1 MKGTVILISMVHWH
15 FTWQYEQSLAKG
27 LAERGYQ
34 VYFIEPMP
42 KRWPRVNEFGR
53 VWGRL
58 TGRSEAAGICQQPL
72 VPGVEILSPRMLP
85 DAGSLPRWVNRRL
98 FLPGLKNK
106 LKDSTQRPLIVINDL
121 PIPASLELMNNLEPD
136 VSFYNCLTDWSSDPY
151 MPIHGLERELA
162 EAVDMVWAN
171 SQANV
176 VRVSGMNEAVVQ
188 LPPDVDIALF
198 STARKD
204 PGLPPSRPLCAYF
217 GSISL
222 STDIDLLRMVSHQY
236 PLRLIGPLR
245 TTLDGFSDE
254 TEVIGPVPHH
264 QLPDLLRDVDV
275 LLLPY
280 VHSTHNAS
288 VMPAKLY
295 ECLATGK
302 PIIASGLKSLYDYA
316 DLFYIRETPKAFLE
330 AIAEAVHEPAECR
343 EQRIASAEEH
353 SFDRRMDKIEGYIQ
367 QVLDQKNRT
376 SEEREP
382 AYYGKISAPSS
393 SGRK

>member
-42 KRWPRVNEFGR
+42 KRWPKVNEFGR

-72 VPGVEILSPRMLP
+72 VPGVELLSPRMLP
-85 DAGSLPRWVNRRL
+85 DVGSLPRWFNRRL
-98 FLPGLKNK
+98 FLLGLEDK

-136 VSFYNCLTDWSSDPY
+136 VSFYNCLTDWSNDPY

-162 EAVDMVWAN
+162 GVVDMIWAN

-176 VRVSGMNEAVVQ
+176 ARVSDMNDTIVQ

-198 STARKD
+198 SKARND
-204 PGLPPSRPLCAYF
+204 SGPPPSRPLCAYF
-217 GSISL
+217 GSVSL
-222 STDIDLLRMVSHQY
+222 STDIELLRHVSHRY

-245 TTLDGFSDE
+245 TAIDGFSDE
-254 TEVIGPVPHH
+254 TEILGPVPHH
-264 QLPDLLRDVDV
+264 QLPELLRDVDV

-280 VHSTHNAS
+280 VHSDHNAS

-302 PIIASGLKSLYDYA
+302 PTIVSGLKALHDYP
-316 DLFYIRETPKAFLE
+316 DLFYIRETPEAFIE
-330 AIAEAVHEPAECR
+330 AIAEVVHEPEEYRAK
-343 EQRIASAEEH
+343 RIASAEAH
-353 SFDRRMDKIEGYIQ
+353 SFDHRMDVVEGYIQ
-367 QVLDQKNRT
+367 QVLEQKSRH
-376 SEEREP
+376 SREYEP
-382 AYYGKISAPSS
+382 A
-393 SGRK
+393 R